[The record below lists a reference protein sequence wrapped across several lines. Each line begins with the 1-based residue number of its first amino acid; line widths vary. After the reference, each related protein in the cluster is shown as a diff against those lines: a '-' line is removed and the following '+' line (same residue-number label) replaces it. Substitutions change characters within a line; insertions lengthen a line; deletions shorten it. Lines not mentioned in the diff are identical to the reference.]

1 MFRGIAGLFLVCAA
15 VKAQGLYGN
24 GWSARS
30 TATGGG
36 FVEGDA
42 TMALA
47 VNPAGLARLSS
58 GALDLHVNLLAAQG
72 SFASPVD
79 PNGTLRKG
87 TGVLPFAAVAV
98 PLGKSRWTVGAA
110 VLPETMMAGTWRYVD
125 APGTA
130 GASWGLRDHKSAIL
144 AARGAFG
151 FGVDLGR
158 GWAIG
163 GTANLVYNENT
174 LRTPYIFQYH
184 PALRGLKTALDL
196 HTTGYGWSG
205 TLGVLARPAKSLD
218 FGLAYKT
225 RTTIATRGV
234 ASGTLDRQFAAAGLA
249 ANPDYRYDARVD
261 NTLPQTVVAT
271 LNWRANSRLKLM
283 AQMDWINW
291 SRAFRSLPVTLTNGD
306 NSDINGLLGT
316 NRIVDGVPLDWRD
329 QYVWRFG
336 METPVSDSV
345 VFRAG
350 TFFTQNPVPGSTL
363 TPLTGAIVRSAIS
376 TGLGYKRG
384 RWTWDAA
391 YAFNPPTTARVGQ
404 SSLAA
409 GEYSNSRVR
418 VTMHSLILSGGLRF

>member
-1 MFRGIAGLFLVCAA
+1 MFRGIGSFLLICAA
-15 VKAQGLYGN
+15 AKAQGLYGN

-30 TATGGG
+30 AATGGT

-42 TMALA
+42 TLALA
-47 VNPAGLARLSS
+47 VNPAGLARLSARS
-58 GALDLHVNLLAAQG
+58 LDLHVNLLGAQG
-72 SFASPVD
+72 SFRNSVD
-79 PNGTLRKG
+79 SNGTLRNG
-87 TGVLPFAAVAV
+87 FGVLPFAAVAV
-98 PLGKSRWTVGAA
+98 PVGKSRWTVGAA
-110 VLPETMMAGTWRYVD
+110 VLPETMMSGTWRYVD

-158 GWAIG
+158 GWALG
-163 GTANLVYNENT
+163 GTANVVYNQNT
-174 LRTPYIFQYH
+174 LRTPYIFQFH

-196 HTTGYGWSG
+196 SATGYGWSG
-205 TLGVLARPAKSLD
+205 TIGVLARPHKSLD

-225 RTTIATRGV
+225 RTAITTHGV
-234 ASGTLDRQFAAAGLA
+234 AHGTLDRQFEAAGLA
-249 ANPDYRYDARVD
+249 ARPDYRYDAQVD
-261 NTLPQTVVAT
+261 NTLPQSIVASF
-271 LNWRANSRLKLM
+271 NWRANSRLKLL

-291 SRAFRSLPVTLTNGD
+291 SRAFRSLPVTLTNG
-306 NSDINGLLGT
+306 NNADINGLLGS

-336 METPVSDSV
+336 METPVTDAIA
-345 VFRAG
+345 FRAG

-363 TPLTGAIVRSAIS
+363 TPLTGAIVKSAIS

-384 RWTWDAA
+384 RWSWDAA

-409 GEYSNSRVR
+409 GEYSNSQVR
-418 VTMHSLILSGGLRF
+418 VAMHSLILSGSLRF